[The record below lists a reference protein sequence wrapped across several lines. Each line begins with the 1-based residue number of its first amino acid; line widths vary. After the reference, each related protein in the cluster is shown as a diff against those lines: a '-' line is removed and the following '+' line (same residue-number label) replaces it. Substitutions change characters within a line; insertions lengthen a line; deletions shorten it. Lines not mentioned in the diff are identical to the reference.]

1 MTQRHAIGEDFSVS
15 ILTVLRGNTVD
26 DWFSYC
32 REVCLILNDN
42 HWRDVK
48 LGDSQGEIVENQK
61 PQRVVQI
68 DESLLRGRRKYNRGR
83 LLAGNKY

>member
-1 MTQRHAIGEDFSVS
+1 MLD
-15 ILTVLRGNTVD
+15 LDGNTVD

-32 REVCLILNDN
+32 CEVCLILNEN
-42 HWRDVK
+42 YWRDSK
-48 LGDSQGEIVENQK
+48 LGDGQGQIVENEK

-68 DESLLRGRRKYNRGR
+68 DESLLRGCMKYNRGR